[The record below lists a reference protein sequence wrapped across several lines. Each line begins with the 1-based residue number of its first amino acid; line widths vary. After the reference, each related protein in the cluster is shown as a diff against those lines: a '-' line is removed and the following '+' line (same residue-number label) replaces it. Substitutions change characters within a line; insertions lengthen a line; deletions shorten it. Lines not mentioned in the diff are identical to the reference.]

1 MPDILKTSWWAR
13 RAHEMQLKGY
23 THIMKP
29 VYITNAR
36 PTSGGGDV
44 GHAGLVK
51 KLNVIAISVTVS

>member
-1 MPDILKTSWWAR
+1 MLDILKTSWWAR

-36 PTSGGGDV
+36 RTSGGDV

-51 KLNVIAISVTVS
+51 KLNMIAISVTVS